1 MKKHFLKQFFL
12 ILFIFT
18 AFSLSPSL
26 IYAANTDPL
35 PNLSSPYD
43 NFMDK
48 YGMEYGV
55 DPGKL
60 KRMAKCESTFN
71 PKAVNSIYGGLY
83 QFSPATW
90 RSTRKSMGLDADPNL
105 RFDPEEAIK
114 TTAFKIAHGGIR
126 AWPVCGKK

>member
-1 MKKHFLKQFFL
+1 MFFFRFFSLIFFL
-12 ILFIFT
+12 ITILFLFP
-18 AFSLSPSL
+18 SP
-26 IYAANTDPL
+26 IYAENTT
-35 PNLSSPYD
+35 PYMAEMEK
-43 NFMDK
+43 FGK
-48 YGMEYGV
+48 EYGI
-55 DPGKL
+55 DPRKL
-60 KRMAKCESTFN
+60 QRMAKCESTFN

-90 RSTRKSMGLDADPNL
+90 KSTRKSMGLDADPNL